1 MKKNLR
7 VMLLLSIVLSLLFS
21 SCGFLFSKDVQEQTA
36 TQEENSNEGQS
47 SEIGAVEEA
56 EESQVEEPRYS
67 NEADA
72 EEGNYVTEGEVVAET
87 AKEELSSGE
96 AEDESYPRP
105 IPTQSAPNDDPYGA
119 TFFENYGVNPMI
131 DTEDDH
137 FSTFAVDVD
146 SGSYTIARRWLN
158 DGYMPDKD
166 SVRVEEFVN
175 YFDQGYD
182 YPEGRRAFTIN
193 LDGGPAPFTESSRY
207 QILRVGLQGYTVDAE
222 DREDV
227 SLTFVIDVSG
237 SMDMENRLGLV
248 KQSLELLVDQLGRND
263 RVSIVVYGTDARAI
277 LEPTSGNNKE
287 EIIDA
292 IYRLQPEGSTNA
304 EAGIKMGYKMA
315 MQGFLR
321 DGLNRVILCSDGV
334 ANVGNTG
341 ADSIWEQVE
350 HYASEGVTLTTI
362 GFGMGNYNDVLME
375 QLADQGDGFYAYI
388 DTYQESEKL
397 FLENLTSTLQ
407 VIALDAKVQVEFNPE
422 VVARYRLI
430 GFENRDIADEDFR
443 NDEVDAGE
451 IGAGHNVTALYEF
464 KLFEDARGEVAN
476 VMMRWEDPKNHEIT
490 EINESIHTRDLYDD
504 WDEAS
509 RYFQWDVLTAEFAEV
524 LRESYWAQD
533 VTFEDILEEL
543 EGIGY
548 WYWDEDEDRY
558 EMIDMIETAA
568 WLSQ

>member
-21 SCGFLFSKDVQEQTA
+21 SCGFLFSKTTREETA
-36 TQEENSNEGQS
+36 PQEETSDESQPV
-47 SEIGAVEEA
+47 EIGEA
-56 EESQVEEPRYS
+56 EEVQVEEPRYS

-292 IYRLQPEGSTNA
+292 IRTQDRKRFGYTIEFFPEEGKYHYDGHRKCGVRLHPR
-304 EAGIKMGYKMA
+304 EAMFNNNICPVCGKP
-315 MQGFLR
+315 L
-321 DGLNRVILCSDGV
+321 
-334 ANVGNTG
+334 
-341 ADSIWEQVE
+341 
-350 HYASEGVTLTTI
+350 TI
-362 GFGMGNYNDVLME
+362 GVLHRVYMLGDRTDDELPKDRIPFYHVIPLREIIADVVHMGKDSHTVEDRYMRLVRELGAEME
-375 QLADQGDGFYAYI
+375 ILLNLNI
-388 DTYQESEKL
+388 DDIKA
-397 FLENLTSTLQ
+397 
-407 VIALDAKVQVEFNPE
+407 IDPE
-422 VVARYRLI
+422 V
-430 GFENRDIADEDFR
+430 G
-443 NDEVDAGE
+443 
-451 IGAGHNVTALYEF
+451 TAID
-464 KLFEDARGEVAN
+464 KMRRGEVK
-476 VMMRWEDPKNHEIT
+476 VEPG
-490 EINESIHTRDLYDD
+490 YDGV
-504 WDEAS
+504 
-509 RYFQWDVLTAEFAEV
+509 YGV
-524 LRESYWAQD
+524 
-533 VTFEDILEEL
+533 IK
-543 EGIGY
+543 
-548 WYWDEDEDRY
+548 
-558 EMIDMIETAA
+558 IETEPPESPQ
-568 WLSQ
+568 LSLF